1 MDLILFHGCIIFHS
15 VAGEKSCPQ
24 FPTVGFWLFLA
35 FPSHFLCHEQP
46 CRDVQV
52 GRVALAGLR
61 AEELLVAAPDLPIFN
76 IWPLPEGLFKKFL
89 WKVWKQIIIE
99 LVLKLDLSSQL
110 QTGLRT
116 PSNLEIPAFWGWG
129 DKKTVVKEAGSG
141 IRQFRFQL
149 FLTLRPGASY
159 FLDLCLCSSTHSA
172 EATRMSTVP
181 SRSAGDPRR

>member
-89 WKVWKQIIIE
+89 WKV
-99 LVLKLDLSSQL
+99 
-110 QTGLRT
+110 
-116 PSNLEIPAFWGWG
+116 
-129 DKKTVVKEAGSG
+129 
-141 IRQFRFQL
+141 
-149 FLTLRPGASY
+149 
-159 FLDLCLCSSTHSA
+159 
-172 EATRMSTVP
+172 
-181 SRSAGDPRR
+181 